1 MDATPSEYIIMLGP
15 GEKNGTALLAALWV
29 EVSSARVVVGGS
41 MGLVEGWH
49 GMGVEEVIDL
59 KRVTV
64 VINEAS
70 GQPGVQCLLVRVRP
84 GELRVL
90 ALDHVVHTSPHNG
103 HRCCLILTLMDG
115 HPMRISWCWP
125 QKTYLCDL
133 SALECL

>member
-59 KRVTV
+59 KRMTV

-70 GQPGVQCLLVRVRP
+70 GQPGVQCLLVSQAWGAESLGTGSCCPYISPQWTQVLFDLDTD
-84 GELRVL
+84 GWSSYENQLVL
-90 ALDHVVHTSPHNG
+90 ASKNLP
-103 HRCCLILTLMDG
+103 L
-115 HPMRISWCWP
+115 
-125 QKTYLCDL
+125 
-133 SALECL
+133 